1 MEASPRLRDF
11 TPHTPNE
18 SQIMNTLIE
27 KTAAKD
33 FDVPIVVVEDEETVL
48 SFLEKSLR
56 SSGYRNVHSC
66 NDRASALER
75 LGRIPEGRI
84 AMIVDVALR
93 ADNGVELATKL
104 LQERPSARVL
114 LISGF
119 IDEMVLP
126 TGNVDEKRVAF
137 LAKPF
142 NYRQFSAEF
151 ERLIAG

>member
-1 MEASPRLRDF
+1 
-11 TPHTPNE
+11 
-18 SQIMNTLIE
+18 MNTLIE
-27 KTAAKD
+27 KPTAKD
-33 FDVPIVVVEDEETVL
+33 FDVPIVLVEDEETVL

-66 NDRASALER
+66 HDRASALDQLE
-75 LGRIPEGRI
+75 RIPEGRV

-93 ADNGVELATKL
+93 ADNGVELATQL
-104 LQERPSARVL
+104 LQQRPSARVL

-126 TGNVDEKRVAF
+126 SGNVDQKRVAF

-142 NYRQFSAEF
+142 NYRQFSTEF
-151 ERLIAG
+151 ERLISG